1 MATYNNSFLA
11 LIFRMKYINRWN
23 LMPVIKAENLSQHSS
38 ECAFMSH
45 FLALI
50 GNKIFGKSYN
60 INSITICALYHDITE
75 VITGDVPTPVKYY
88 NTEIENNFKNLEKIA
103 AKTIINHLP
112 KELQNTYNEY
122 IYETNLSNEE
132 KKIIKIADKIC
143 AYIKCSEENSL
154 GNKDFKQIMNSLF
167 YEIKEFGSVE
177 ADYFLENCF
186 NSFFLSL
193 EELKNK

>member
-1 MATYNNSFLA
+1 MYFCTPCIFLA
-11 LIFRMKYINRWN
+11 F
-23 LMPVIKAENLSQHSS
+23 
-38 ECAFMSH
+38 F
-45 FLALI
+45 
-50 GNKIFGKSYN
+50 
-60 INSITICALYHDITE
+60 
-75 VITGDVPTPVKYY
+75 
-88 NTEIENNFKNLEKIA
+88 
-103 AKTIINHLP
+103 
-112 KELQNTYNEY
+112 TYNEY

-193 EELKNK
+193 EELKK

>member
-167 YEIKEFGSVE
+167 YEIKDIVI
-177 ADYFLENCF
+177 AKKNVFL
-186 NSFFLSL
+186 
-193 EELKNK
+193 